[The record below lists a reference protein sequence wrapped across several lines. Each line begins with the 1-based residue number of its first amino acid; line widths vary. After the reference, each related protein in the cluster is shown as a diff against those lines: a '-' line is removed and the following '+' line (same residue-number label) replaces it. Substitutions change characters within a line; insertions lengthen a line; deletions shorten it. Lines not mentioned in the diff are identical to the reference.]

1 MNYDISNKTIS
12 SFTVFRFLQDIAKPF
27 TSFDS
32 YRKGIIDQN
41 GYFKIPA
48 DEVSYSD
55 ISTFELF
62 VIYLKRIMDQV
73 INPATKAKLSS
84 VTSAMSLFRE
94 ELEYYNLDADL
105 IESSIL
111 KYITEQDS
119 SGIANVV
126 GSGEIAGIPAS
137 LDNLYDPDGFL
148 NLVIKP
154 RKKRKNALYKIR
166 RRDQDND

>member
-1 MNYDISNKTIS
+1 MNYDITNKTIG
-12 SFTVFRFLQDIAKPF
+12 SFTLFRFLQDIARPF
-27 TSFDS
+27 TSFNS
-32 YRKGIIDQN
+32 YRKGIIDNN
-41 GYFKIPA
+41 GYFKVPA
-48 DEVSYSD
+48 EEVSQSD

-73 INPATKAKLSS
+73 VNPATKAKLNS
-84 VTSAMSLFRE
+84 VSAAMSLFRE

-105 IESSIL
+105 IESEIM
-111 KYITEQDS
+111 KYITEQEA

-126 GSGEIAGIPAS
+126 GSGEIAGISGS

-154 RKKRKNALYKIR
+154 RRKRKNPLYKIR
-166 RRDQDND
+166 RRDENND